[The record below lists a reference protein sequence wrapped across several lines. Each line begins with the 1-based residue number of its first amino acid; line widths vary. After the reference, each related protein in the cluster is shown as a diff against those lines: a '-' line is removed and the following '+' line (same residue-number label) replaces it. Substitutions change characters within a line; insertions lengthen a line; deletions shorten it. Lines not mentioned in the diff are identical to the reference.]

1 MYTILKNY
9 GENRSLEPEGAFPAI
24 AWKLDTSLPISKNE
38 MLINVDTINISVAC
52 FNQLKK
58 ETYNNPVGVAKKIMS
73 IVKMRGKFHNP
84 VTGTGGTLCGS
95 VMEIGSAH
103 PAYNK
108 LNEGD
113 KIATLI
119 STKFTPLVIRSIKKI
134 NMRTGQID
142 IDGYAIL
149 SEKCMYSIIPD
160 DIPSN
165 IYLAFVNEAGQCYK
179 ANLNCKKN
187 ITTLVIG
194 AATNTGLISLFGIR
208 EKIGIEGKLI
218 AIADNQTQA
227 DVIMCLGIVDECY
240 VLDIHDPL
248 TAYYKL
254 ISLFNNQFI
263 DYTIDCESIQFH
275 EVLSILITREN
286 GTVYFTDPAISV
298 SEAGLIAEGIGKDIN
313 LVYYHGY
320 IEGHVDFCIN
330 LFRKYEALKAVFFQK
345 YTSNNDLYATSDA
358 DTSNSTV
365 YKNIVI
371 NSPAMKE
378 IGNIVQHIAPYDTTV
393 LITGSSGCGKEVIA
407 NLIQELSA
415 RKSHKFIKINCAAIS
430 DSLFESE
437 FFGYESGAFTGA
449 LKGGKA
455 GYFESANNGT
465 LFLDEI
471 GELSLENQVKL
482 LRVLQSSEVI
492 RVGGS
497 SAIKVNV
504 RIIAATNKNL
514 FEMVN
519 QGTFRED
526 LYYRLNVI
534 NIYLP
539 ALKNRREDIRPFIEH
554 FIDVYNKQFNMNK
567 TFSEKAMELLSEYDW
582 PGNVRELENMV
593 QRLMLYTQSR
603 NISELDIQNICPSV
617 KKQLIDA
624 DKDNYLN
631 LSKESAQ
638 AVMSDEESAYREAA
652 LHCKT
657 TRQMA
662 EYLNT
667 SQPTVVRRLKK
678 YNIKL

>member
-1 MYTILKNY
+1 M
-9 GENRSLEPEGAFPAI
+9 
-24 AWKLDTSLPISKNE
+24 
-38 MLINVDTINISVAC
+38 
-52 FNQLKK
+52 
-58 ETYNNPVGVAKKIMS
+58 
-73 IVKMRGKFHNP
+73 
-84 VTGTGGTLCGS
+84 
-95 VMEIGSAH
+95 
-103 PAYNK
+103 
-108 LNEGD
+108 
-113 KIATLI
+113 
-119 STKFTPLVIRSIKKI
+119 
-134 NMRTGQID
+134 
-142 IDGYAIL
+142 
-149 SEKCMYSIIPD
+149 
-160 DIPSN
+160 
-165 IYLAFVNEAGQCYK
+165 
-179 ANLNCKKN
+179 
-187 ITTLVIG
+187 
-194 AATNTGLISLFGIR
+194 
-208 EKIGIEGKLI
+208 
-218 AIADNQTQA
+218 
-227 DVIMCLGIVDECY
+227 
-240 VLDIHDPL
+240 
-248 TAYYKL
+248 
-254 ISLFNNQFI
+254 
-263 DYTIDCESIQFH
+263 
-275 EVLSILITREN
+275 
-286 GTVYFTDPAISV
+286 
-298 SEAGLIAEGIGKDIN
+298 
-313 LVYYHGY
+313 VYYHGY

-345 YTSNNDLYATSDA
+345 YTSNNDLYAISDA